1 MIQGSSALHNV
12 TAFYYSLL
20 RCWQWWSWQ
29 WLIVVMTV
37 MTGGWWQSL
46 RQWMRK
52 PGTSPGH
59 PEEIKKCLIWGGS
72 EHRTW
77 EHPNGSH
84 HFYCLHVNVLSLQ
97 PRLATFCKCCCR
109 TFCLIMKLSCN
120 QFILKKSGLYLYSL
134 SPPPALTYK
143 QRKHISPIICQY

>member
-29 WLIVVMTV
+29 WLIV
-37 MTGGWWQSL
+37 WWQWWL
-46 RQWMRK
+46 EDDDKVW
-52 PGTSPGH
+52 GNEWGSPGH

-109 TFCLIMKLSCN
+109 TFCLIMTLSCN
-120 QFILKKSGLYLYSL
+120 QFILEKSSPRPLCSL
-134 SPPPALTYK
+134 SPPALTVDWLINNGNIFH
-143 QRKHISPIICQY
+143 R